1 LTAGEWES
9 LEAFGTSIGVPV
21 PEPAS
26 VGLLAAGVVG
36 LLARRRRR

>member
-1 LTAGEWES
+1 MTLTVTA
-9 LEAFGTSIGVPV
+9 VPQTETAL

-26 VGLLAAGVVG
+26 VGVLGLGAVG